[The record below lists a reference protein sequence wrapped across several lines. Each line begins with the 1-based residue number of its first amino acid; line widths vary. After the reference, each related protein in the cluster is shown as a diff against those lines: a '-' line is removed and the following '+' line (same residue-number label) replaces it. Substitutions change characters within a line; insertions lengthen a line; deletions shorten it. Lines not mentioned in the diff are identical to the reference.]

1 MKKEFRDLQE
11 LLVLVVN
18 KEVNEDSDFDLNV
31 DSLVKTINDIAKND
45 SQWVVDNGL
54 VEEML
59 ARYGAEDLEDLYFIT
74 QAMVKGIDAE
84 SVLTTV
90 FED

>member
-45 SQWVVDNGL
+45 SQWVVDNDL
-54 VEEML
+54 VEEVL

-84 SVLTTV
+84 AVLTTA